1 MPREHAAG
9 HRHVT
14 PLTGSH
20 QHDRPRASLLDDAE
34 RLPISPA
41 VMPGHVAIIMDGNGR
56 WAAQR
61 GHDRLYGHEHGTS
74 YIRRITQTAGR
85 LGIRYLTLWAFSTEN
100 WSRPETEVQ
109 GILRILASAIVTET
123 EELHRQGARLWHI
136 GELDA
141 LEPELRQSVRDA
153 IALTAGNTALTLTL
167 AFNYGG
173 RREILHAVQQIVQ
186 DGLAAEDIT
195 EETIRQRLYVPEL
208 PDADLIIRTSGE
220 YRMSNFLLWQGAYSE
235 FYFSPKFWP
244 DFGRDDLVEAVSD
257 YSRRERRLG
266 ALTAAG
272 LKR

>member
-1 MPREHAAG
+1 MPSEHAGG

-14 PLTGSH
+14 PLAESH
-20 QHDRPRASLLDDAE
+20 QHDHASGSLLDDPE

-41 VMPGHVAIIMDGNGR
+41 LVPQHVAIIMDGNGR

-61 GHDRLYGHEHGTS
+61 GRDRIHGHEQGTS
-74 YIRRITQTAGR
+74 NIRRITQTAGR

-100 WSRPETEVQ
+100 WSRPQAEVQ
-109 GILRILASAIVTET
+109 GILRILAHAIVTET

-136 GELDA
+136 GELDV
-141 LEPELRQSVRDA
+141 LQPELRQSVRDA
-153 IALTAGNTALTLTL
+153 IALTAGNTSLTLTL

-173 RREILHAVQQIVQ
+173 RREIVHAVQQIVR

-195 EETIRQRLYVPEL
+195 EEAIRQRLYVPAL
-208 PDADLIIRTSGE
+208 PDADLIVRTSGE

-235 FYFSPKFWP
+235 FYFSSKFWP
-244 DFGRDDLVEAVSD
+244 DFGPDDLVEAVSD
-257 YSRRERRLG
+257 YSRRERRFG

-272 LKR
+272 LKQ

>member
-1 MPREHAAG
+1 MDPEHSRSHSQPVSG
-9 HRHVT
+9 SFQHHR
-14 PLTGSH
+14 SH
-20 QHDRPRASLLDDAE
+20 DESLLDDPE
-34 RLPISPA
+34 RMPINLALVPH
-41 VMPGHVAIIMDGNGR
+41 HVAIIMDGNGR

-61 GHDRLYGHEHGTS
+61 GMDRLHGHEHGTS
-74 YIRRITQTAGR
+74 NIRRITHTACQ
-85 LGIRYLTLWAFSTEN
+85 LGIKYLTLWAFSTEN
-100 WSRPETEVQ
+100 WSRPEAEVQ
-109 GILRILASAIVTET
+109 GILRILGNAIATET

-153 IALTAGNTALTLTL
+153 IKLTENNTALTLTL

-173 RREILHAVQQIVQ
+173 RREILHAVQQMVR
-186 DGLAAEDIT
+186 DGVPADEIT
-195 EETIRQRLYVPEL
+195 EESIRQRLYSPAL

-220 YRMSNFLLWQGAYSE
+220 FRMSNFLLWQGAYAE

-244 DFGRDDLVEAVSD
+244 DFGPDDLVEAVTD
-257 YSRRERRLG
+257 YSRRERRFG